1 MTPKQRWL
9 IIGGLLLTTLAAGYW
24 VDDEPAAGKRPRKNG
39 SSATSIAATDASEN
53 RRSSVKDTAVKAT
66 VAPLSFPEPVAARET
81 ELGTEKE
88 GEKEGEKKIID
99 PFRNKSWYVAPPP
112 LPPPKPVAP
121 PLPFQYLGKLSEDG
135 QIRVFLNHQ
144 GRYLI
149 ATTGD
154 VIDGIYRVEEIAG
167 SRMTLLYQ
175 PLKEKQVLMIG
186 SEK

>member
-1 MTPKQRWL
+1 MKSNQRWL
-9 IIGGLLLTTLAAGYW
+9 IIGGLLLATLAAGYL
-24 VDDEPAAGKRPRKNG
+24 VDDEPAAVKRPRKNG
-39 SSATSIAATDASEN
+39 SSATSLTATDAREI
-53 RRSSVKDTAVKAT
+53 RRSSVMDTEVKAT

-81 ELGTEKE
+81 ERVTEKE
-88 GEKEGEKKIID
+88 GEKEGEKTIID
-99 PFRNKSWYVAPPP
+99 PFRNKIWYLTPPS

-121 PLPFQYLGKLSEDG
+121 PLPFQYLGKLNEDG

-154 VIDGIYRVEEIAG
+154 VINGIYRVEEIAG
-167 SRMTLLYQ
+167 SRMTFLYQ
-175 PLKEKQVLMIG
+175 PLKEKQVLSIG